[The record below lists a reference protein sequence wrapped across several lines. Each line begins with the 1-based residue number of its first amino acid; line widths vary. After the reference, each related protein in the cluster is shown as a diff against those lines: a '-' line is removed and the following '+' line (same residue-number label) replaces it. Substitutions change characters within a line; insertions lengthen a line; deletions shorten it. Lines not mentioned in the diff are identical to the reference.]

1 MAPRQTPNV
10 NTDAKN
16 SNKNAKISQV
26 QGNLMTTDELRDHLE
41 SLRGISAVAAKLFA
55 LLGEQITSVSYTIP
69 IQRGNET
76 VPHPTSLLNVSL
88 TILDPS

>member
-1 MAPRQTPNV
+1 MPSRQTPNV
-10 NTDAKN
+10 NTDVKK
-16 SNKNAKISQV
+16 SRV
-26 QGNLMTTDELRDHLE
+26 QGNLMTTEELRDHLE

-76 VPHPTSLLNVSL
+76 VPHPNSLLNVSL

>member
-10 NTDAKN
+10 NTDVKK
-16 SNKNAKISQV
+16 SRV
-26 QGNLMTTDELRDHLE
+26 QGNLMTTEELRDHLE

-76 VPHPTSLLNVSL
+76 VPHPTPLLNMSL

>member
-1 MAPRQTPNV
+1 MPSRQTPNV
-10 NTDAKN
+10 NTDVKK
-16 SNKNAKISQV
+16 SRV
-26 QGNLMTTDELRDHLE
+26 QGNLMTTEELRDHLE
-41 SLRGISAVAAKLFA
+41 SLRGISAVASKLFT

-76 VPHPTSLLNVSL
+76 VPHPTPLLNASL